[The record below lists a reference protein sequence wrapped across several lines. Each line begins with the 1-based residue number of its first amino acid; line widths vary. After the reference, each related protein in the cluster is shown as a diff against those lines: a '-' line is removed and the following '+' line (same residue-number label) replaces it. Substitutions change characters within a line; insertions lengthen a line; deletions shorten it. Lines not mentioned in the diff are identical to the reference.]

1 MFIFLFKQKTA
12 YEMRISDW
20 SSDVCSSDLI
30 AGDEAL
36 YLQEASDLLD
46 TFTGSVSLGES
57 VEGNVLKDGEH
68 TPGVAGTP
76 GGDADEGGA
85 AGISHLTAVTVG
97 GKTFTVDGDSNLVES
112 GTGTASG
119 SYDDA
124 TQVLTIQTD
133 TGDLENQRNGSG
145 AGD

>member
-1 MFIFLFKQKTA
+1 MIRRPPRSTRTDTLFPYMTLF
-12 YEMRISDW
+12 RS
-20 SSDVCSSDLI
+20 
-30 AGDEAL
+30 

-57 VEGNVLKDGEH
+57 VEGNVLTDGEH

-85 AGISHLTAVTVG
+85 DGISHLTAVTVG
-97 GKTFTVDGDSNLVES
+97 GKTFTVDGDGNLVES

-124 TQVLTIQTD
+124 TQVLTIETD
-133 TGDLENQRNGSG
+133 LGELEIQMSGSG

>member
-57 VEGNVLKDGEH
+57 VEGNVLTDGEH

-85 AGISHLTAVTVG
+85 DGISHLTAVTGG
-97 GKTFTVDGDSNLVES
+97 GKTFKGDGDGKLDES

-124 TQVLTIQTD
+124 TQGRRIETD
-133 TGDLENQRNGSG
+133 SG
-145 AGD
+145 EGGRQKR